1 MAKNSSANSAPRP
14 LRRPSAVEARAA
26 KHCRLRLWWTS
37 ATVVVVAAAVGLPV
51 VLTGVGTSQASS
63 GGGFQPS
70 LPLQTLSTLGALS
83 SPGSPGPTGSEGVPV
98 PAGPVLAPPMT
109 TGQTVDNIQC
119 STGEQVAFHI
129 HSHLTIFV
137 NGIAEEV
144 PAAVGIAN
152 PQAEATAQGPFI
164 GAGSCFY
171 WLHTHAADG
180 IIHVESPV
188 TATYHLGQF
197 FDIWGV
203 PLTPGQVGPATGSVI
218 AFYNGQHWTGDP
230 RDIPLNAHAQIQ
242 LDVGT
247 PLTALESIGFPRGL

>member
-1 MAKNSSANSAPRP
+1 LRQSA
-14 LRRPSAVEARAA
+14 AVEALAA
-26 KHCRLRLWWTS
+26 KRRRLRVWWTS

-51 VLTGVGTSQASS
+51 FLTAGSASQAST
-63 GGGFQPS
+63 GAGDPPS
-70 LPLQTLSTLGALS
+70 LPLEPLATLGALS
-83 SPGSPGPTGSEGVPV
+83 SPGSPGATGSEGVPV

-109 TGQTVDNIQC
+109 TGHTIDGIRC
-119 STGEQVAFHI
+119 SSGEQVAFHI

-137 NGIAEEV
+137 NGIAQEV
-144 PAAVGIAN
+144 PAAVGIAD
-152 PQAEATAQGPFI
+152 PQAEATAAGPFI

-203 PLTPGQVGPATGSVI
+203 PLGPDQVGPAAGGVT
-218 AFYNGQHWTGDP
+218 AFYNGHHWTGDP
-230 RDIPLNAHAQIQ
+230 RAIPLNAHSQIQ

-247 PLTALESIGFPRGL
+247 PLIAPESIGFPNGL

>member
-1 MAKNSSANSAPRP
+1 VAKNSSANRAPRP
-14 LRRPSAVEARAA
+14 LRPPAAVEALAA
-26 KHCRLRLWWTS
+26 KRRRLRLWWTS
-37 ATVVVVAAAVGLPV
+37 ATAVVVVAAVSLPV
-51 VLTGVGTSQASS
+51 FLSGGTTSQASS
-63 GGGFQPS
+63 GVGDPSS
-70 LPLQTLSTLGALS
+70 LPLEPLSTLGALS
-83 SPGSPGPTGSEGVPV
+83 SPGSPGATGSEGVPI

-109 TGQTVDNIQC
+109 TGETIDGIQC

-137 NGIAEEV
+137 NGIAQEV

-152 PQAEATAQGPFI
+152 PQAEATAQGQFI

-203 PLTPGQVGPATGSVI
+203 PLSPDQMGPAAGEVT

-230 RDIPLNAHAQIQ
+230 REIPLNAHAQIQ

-247 PLTALESIGFPRGL
+247 PLIAPESIGFPHGL